1 MRVRTYVLCAYQ
13 LMLSFLF
20 TAFLF
25 PPFVISVTAGSGN
38 NSAWAPG
45 DFLYSPCPAYI
56 NEQLAGGN
64 TKKNDFP
71 LLHSPQFRHRVWLQ
85 MPWHGIVLLGES
97 N

>member
-1 MRVRTYVLCAYQ
+1 
-13 LMLSFLF
+13 MLSFLF
-20 TAFLF
+20 TALLF

-64 TKKNDFP
+64 TKKMT
-71 LLHSPQFRHRVWLQ
+71 FRCYIRLNFV
-85 MPWHGIVLLGES
+85 IVFGYRCHDGMG
-97 N
+97 